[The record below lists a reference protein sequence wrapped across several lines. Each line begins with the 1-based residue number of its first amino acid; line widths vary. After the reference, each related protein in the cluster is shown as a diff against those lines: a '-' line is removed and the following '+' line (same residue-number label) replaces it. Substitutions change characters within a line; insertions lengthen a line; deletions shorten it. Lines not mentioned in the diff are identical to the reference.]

1 MSELLIWSKINVN
14 VSLCTFINKMRSTK
28 EMIAIVPT
36 FDPETLHEESRLGYA
51 PDHFF
56 FVGKNFFF

>member
-14 VSLCTFINKMRSTK
+14 VSLRTFINKMRSTK

-36 FDPETLHEESRLGYA
+36 FDPEMLHEEPRLGYA
-51 PDHFF
+51 TD
-56 FVGKNFFF
+56 NFFL